1 MKTIKVPFRIFQN
14 ILPQTKFWFIIL
26 VPVITII
33 TAVFL
38 VINPDQPQDV
48 IEISLYNQPQVTTL
62 QPVQGTGL
70 RINDQPDQ
78 ELLRVAISGV
88 LSPSQT
94 LQHYQGLLNYLG
106 QRLGRR
112 VTITLKP
119 TYAEVNDLIRGG
131 RIDVAFVC
139 SLAYVKGNEDFGM
152 ELLVAPQMYGQTV
165 YYSYLIV
172 PQDSLSTSLKDL
184 RGGSFAF
191 TDPLSNTGHL
201 APTYQL
207 LLLEETPSTF
217 FNQHFYTYSHDNS
230 IIAVADKL
238 LDGAAVDSLVFEHLL
253 ANDTELG
260 SKLKVI
266 DRWGPYGIPPVV
278 VNPTLAA
285 PFKQQLI
292 DLFLDVHNSEQ
303 GKGIL
308 RNLAID
314 RFVIVPDDI
323 YDSIREMK
331 TELGW

>member
-1 MKTIKVPFRIFQN
+1 MKMSKVPFRIFQN
-14 ILPQTKFWFIIL
+14 ILPQTKFWFVIL

-33 TAVFL
+33 VAVFL
-38 VINPDQPQDV
+38 VINPNQPQDV
-48 IEISLYNQPQVTTL
+48 IELSLYSQPQVTPL
-62 QPVQGTGL
+62 QPVQDAGL
-70 RINDQPDQ
+70 RISAQPDQ

-94 LQHYQGLLNYLG
+94 LQHYQELLNYLG

-131 RIDVAFVC
+131 RIDVAFIC

-172 PQDSLSTSLKDL
+172 PKDSPSTGLKDL
-184 RGGSFAF
+184 RGGSFAL

-207 LLLEETPSTF
+207 LLLGETPASF
-217 FNQHFYTYSHDNS
+217 FSQHLYTYSHDNS

-238 LDGAAVDSLVFEHLL
+238 VDGAAVDSLVFEHLIVS
-253 ANDTELG
+253 DTELG

-292 DLFLDVHNSEQ
+292 DLFLDVQNTDE

-323 YDSIREMK
+323 YSSIREMK
-331 TELGW
+331 IKLGW